1 MSIRDLLARA
11 IPEARYYDYDRKII
25 EDYDNRGKIYSD
37 AYDKYK
43 SDFDIYQG
51 KVDDYNLLVDQYLQ
65 GDGFGPPPPVFQG
78 GDEPVA
84 PVNPDFS
91 QGDVD
96 AFVDEAAGRATRRGQ
111 TAATAFNVLSQG
123 GNFATAPQVQGGA
136 GVSTVPE
143 FSFSGTGFADG
154 GGVGEFFQRFNPL
167 TGSYRKET
175 PLSVKAMEQAQD
187 FTPVGTAETVREIY
201 KESQEEDPNKAK
213 MGIMALAELA
223 GYAPAVGPGA
233 KQAVRMMMSGN
244 KKLPDDVIQKM
255 KEQQIRVM
263 EEELKDGVVIMRD
276 RGEPERKIEDFVKK
290 KRGDIFEARG
300 LPRDMDDF
308 YAEGGVVS
316 NNEDPSKASE
326 SQKNLA
332 NKLIDAAISA
342 KGVRSEAKKKFIEG
356 NYAEGIAEYLI
367 GVNGSI
373 PVIKQIYA
381 GVGQALLDADSQ
393 GDHSFGNV
401 LKNLLNPNNSISFV
415 TENLGFREGG
425 VVSFA
430 PYLR

>member
-1 MSIRDLLARA
+1 MSIADLLAQA
-11 IPEARYYDYDRKII
+11 TPEARYYDYDRKIM
-25 EDYDNRGKIYSD
+25 EDYDNRVNIYNDALNQYQSDYDVYKGKIDAHNELANAFNTRLQDYQTSAD
-37 AYDKYK
+37 AYNAAIKKFNEGDRLTAYK
-43 SDFDIYQG
+43 DT
-51 KVDDYNLLVDQYLQ
+51 DYYVASP
-65 GDGFGPPPPVFQG
+65 GEFSESAPIFKG
-78 GDEPVA
+78 GDEPTA
-84 PVNPDFS
+84 PTDPGFEQKDI
-91 QGDVD
+91 D
-96 AFVDEAAGRATRRGQ
+96 AFIDEATGRATRRGQ

-136 GVSTVPE
+136 GVGTVPE

-187 FTPVGTAETVREIY
+187 FTPIGTAETVREIY

-223 GYAPAVGPGA
+223 SYAPAVGPGA
-233 KQAVRMMMSGN
+233 KQAVRMMMGGN

-276 RGEPERKIEDFVKK
+276 RGEPERKIEAFVKK

-308 YAEGGVVS
+308 YA
-316 NNEDPSKASE
+316 D
-326 SQKNLA
+326 
-332 NKLIDAAISA
+332 
-342 KGVRSEAKKKFIEG
+342 
-356 NYAEGIAEYLI
+356 
-367 GVNGSI
+367 
-373 PVIKQIYA
+373 
-381 GVGQALLDADSQ
+381 
-393 GDHSFGNV
+393 
-401 LKNLLNPNNSISFV
+401 
-415 TENLGFREGG
+415 GG